1 MRSAAYLL
9 TLFALTGSPALVHAE
24 DWPRFRGP
32 NGLAVSSEKGL
43 PVAWSE
49 SEHLAW
55 KTDLPGAGASS
66 PIVFG
71 DRVFVT
77 CYSGYGVDP
86 SEPGDV
92 KDLTRH
98 LVCLNLRDGKIA
110 WQKSVPA
117 KMPEDPF
124 EGSLANHGYATNTP
138 ATDGQRIYAFF
149 GKSGVLAFDW
159 EGKQLWQ
166 TSVGTG
172 SAVMGFGTGTSLIL
186 YQDLVIVNA
195 NAESERLVALDKQT
209 GREVW
214 KADAKGYRGCWSTP
228 VLLARS
234 NGKQNLVVHMP
245 DEIWALNPAD
255 GGLLWYCSGLP
266 GNAASSVVAANEI
279 VYAVGGDRGVS
290 GSMAIRAGG
299 RNDVSASHVLWKQSI
314 GSYVPSPLVL
324 NDLIY
329 WVDDRGTAYCVK
341 ADTGEQVYRQRL
353 TGAGGVYASVV
364 AGDGKLYAV
373 TRRKGTFVLAT
384 GAKFKVLAQ
393 NRFASDSG
401 DFNASPA
408 ISHGCLVLRSN
419 RSVYCVTAN

>member
-1 MRSAAYLL
+1 MRSAAYLVV
-9 TLFALTGSPALVHAE
+9 LFSVAGLPELVHAE

-32 NGLAVSSEKGL
+32 NGLAISSETGL
-43 PVAWSE
+43 PLTWSE

-55 KTDLPGAGASS
+55 KTDMPGAGASS
-66 PIVFG
+66 PIIFG

-77 CYSGYGVDP
+77 CYSGYGIDP
-86 SEPGDV
+86 SEPGDM
-92 KDLTRH
+92 KDLTRR
-98 LVCLNLRDGKIA
+98 LVCLNLRDGKIV
-110 WQKSVPA
+110 WQKSVSA
-117 KMPEDPF
+117 KVAEDPF
-124 EGSLANHGYATNTP
+124 QGSLADHGYATHTP
-138 ATDGQRIYAFF
+138 ATDGERIYVFF
-149 GKSGVLAFDW
+149 GKSGVLAFDR

-172 SAVMGFGTGTSLIL
+172 SAAMGFGTGTSLLL
-186 YQDLVIVNA
+186 YQNLVIVNA

-209 GREVW
+209 GHEVW

-234 NGKQNLVVHMP
+234 SGKQNLVVHMP

-255 GGLLWYCSGLP
+255 GGLLWYCSGLR
-266 GNAASSVVAANEI
+266 GNAISSVVAANEI
-279 VYAVGGDRGVS
+279 VYALGGGPG
-290 GSMAIRAGG
+290 GSSSIAVRAGG
-299 RNDVSASHVLWKQSI
+299 RDDVSASHVLWKQSA

-324 NDLIY
+324 DDLVY
-329 WVDDRGTAYCVK
+329 WVDDRGTAYCLK
-341 ADTGEQVYRQRL
+341 ANTGEQVYRQRL
-353 TGAGGVYASVV
+353 TGAGGVYASIV

-384 GAKFKVLAQ
+384 GPKFKVLAQ
-393 NRFASDSG
+393 NSFASDST

-408 ISHGCLVLRSN
+408 ISNGSLVLRSN